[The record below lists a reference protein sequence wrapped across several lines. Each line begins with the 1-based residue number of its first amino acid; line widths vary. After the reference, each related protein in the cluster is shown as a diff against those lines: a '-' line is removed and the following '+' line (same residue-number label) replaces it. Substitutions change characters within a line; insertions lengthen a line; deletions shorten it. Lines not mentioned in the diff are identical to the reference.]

1 MTTTAILSGTCT
13 DQSCLTAVSHTR
25 ECECSCGGIGHGREA
40 HAGRVLRAAAATARA
55 ELAAVRALGDLES
68 WGITDLT
75 IHSVRPA
82 FVDDDAF

>member
-1 MTTTAILSGTCT
+1 MTTTALHQGTCT

-40 HAGRVLRAAAATARA
+40 HAGHVLRAGRLAARA
-55 ELAAVRALGDLES
+55 ALAEVRALGDLES

-75 IHSVRPA
+75 IHNLRPA